1 VKAAGSREWDM
12 MASIGAG
19 ASVAAIRGLF
29 VVARARVSARV
40 GVLFVRALIPGRTG
54 QVVL

>member
-1 VKAAGSREWDM
+1 MKAAGSREWDM